1 MSEQRN
7 ENWKSSW
14 TVRRRFMFSVA
25 AFCMW
30 TIAYI
35 LYKDRTSG
43 PADTAITMAFL
54 TLISIVGSYVFGATW
69 EDVSIAKAKL
79 GKGGAAAV
87 SATTTTTVTAKPAPG
102 PGASAKMED
111 EP

>member
-1 MSEQRN
+1 MSERN

-14 TVRRRFMFSVA
+14 TVRRRFMFAVA

-30 TIAYI
+30 TIGYV
-35 LYKDRTSG
+35 LYADRTSG

-69 EDVSIAKAKL
+69 EDVSLAKARL

>member
-1 MSEQRN
+1 MQERN
-7 ENWKSSW
+7 PDWKSSW
-14 TVRRRFMFSVA
+14 RVRRRFMFAVA

-30 TIAYI
+30 TIGYI

-111 EP
+111 ES

>member
-1 MSEQRN
+1 MERN

-14 TVRRRFMFSVA
+14 RVRRRFMFSVA

-30 TIAYI
+30 TIGYI

-79 GKGGAAAV
+79 NKGGAAAV
-87 SATTTTTVTAKPAPG
+87 TATSTTTVTAKPAPG
-102 PGASAKMED
+102 PGASASMED

>member
-1 MSEQRN
+1 MERN

-14 TVRRRFMFSVA
+14 RVRRRFMFSVA

-30 TIAYI
+30 TIGYI

-79 GKGGAAAV
+79 NKGGAAAV
-87 SATTTTTVTAKPAPG
+87 TATSTTTVTAKPAPG
-102 PGASAKMED
+102 PGASASIED

>member
-1 MSEQRN
+1 MNERN

-14 TVRRRFMFSVA
+14 RVRRRFMFSVA

-30 TIAYI
+30 TIGYI

-79 GKGGAAAV
+79 NKGGAAAV
-87 SATTTTTVTAKPAPG
+87 TATSTTTVTTKPAPG
-102 PGASAKMED
+102 PVASASIED

>member
-1 MSEQRN
+1 
-7 ENWKSSW
+7 
-14 TVRRRFMFSVA
+14 MFAVA

-30 TIAYI
+30 TIGYV
-35 LYKDRTSG
+35 LYADRTSS

-79 GKGGAAAV
+79 GKGGV
-87 SATTTTTVTAKPAPG
+87 SAVTATSTTTVTAKPAPG
-102 PGASAKMED
+102 PGASAQMED

>member
-1 MSEQRN
+1 MEERN
-7 ENWKSSW
+7 PNWKSSW
-14 TVRRRFMFSVA
+14 HVRRRFMFSVA

-30 TIAYI
+30 TIVYV

-69 EDVSIAKAKL
+69 EDVSLAKAKL

-87 SATTTTTVTAKPAPG
+87 SATTTTTMTAKPTPG
-102 PGASAKMED
+102 PGVSAKMED

>member
-1 MSEQRN
+1 MERN

-14 TVRRRFMFSVA
+14 RVRRRFMFAVA

-30 TIAYI
+30 TIGYI

-79 GKGGAAAV
+79 NKGGAAAV
-87 SATTTTTVTAKPAPG
+87 TATSTTTVTAKPAPG
-102 PGASAKMED
+102 PGASASIED

>member
-1 MSEQRN
+1 MAERN
-7 ENWKSSW
+7 ADWKSSW
-14 TVRRRFMFSVA
+14 TVRRRFMFAVA

-30 TIAYI
+30 TIGYI

-79 GKGGAAAV
+79 NKGGAAAV
-87 SATTTTTVTAKPAPG
+87 TATSTTTVTAKPVPG
-102 PGASAKMED
+102 PGASASIED

>member
-1 MSEQRN
+1 MERN

-14 TVRRRFMFSVA
+14 RVRRRFMFGVA

-30 TIAYI
+30 TIGYI

-79 GKGGAAAV
+79 NKGGAAAV
-87 SATTTTTVTAKPAPG
+87 TATSTTTVTAKPAPG
-102 PGASAKMED
+102 PGASASIED